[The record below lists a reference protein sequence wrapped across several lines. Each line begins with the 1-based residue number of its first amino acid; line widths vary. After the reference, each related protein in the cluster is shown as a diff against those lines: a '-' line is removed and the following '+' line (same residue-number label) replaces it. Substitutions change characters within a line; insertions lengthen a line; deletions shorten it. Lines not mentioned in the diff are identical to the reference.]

1 MLGRKVI
8 VLAAAIAALV
18 ALPPGAVKAEAGL
31 LHEEDSLYQFIQVIQ
46 RDDGRRLLRLNEG
59 VAVHSVWRRDTVLTG
74 GVWDAFLALPPLLDR
89 PLRKVAILGNAGGT
103 TARALGRFYPN
114 AHVDGVELDPAV
126 SRAGRKY
133 FGMEDNPNLTVYD
146 ADARPFLRR
155 TDERYDLIIV
165 DAYHQPYVP
174 FYLATRE
181 FFRLARER
189 LAPGGIIALN
199 VASVPGDDSLLDG
212 IAGTLTHE
220 FESVAVWPAL
230 RFNKILL
237 AFDEPHPFV
246 RHPARADVAP
256 ELRPLRA
263 AARPPAPARDEKAK
277 RPVDRRPR
285 AGRMGD
291 RPDDRRVRRARRR
304 ARRGLPA
311 DATAAMRLLR
321 ADGRLIRVGH
331 RGAARLAP
339 ENTLRSFEAA
349 LEHGVDAIEF
359 DVLDAGPG
367 PLVLGHSLAELGPEP
382 ATLDDA
388 LDFLAGRDVALHV
401 DLKLTTRLDEV
412 AAALDRHGV
421 AERAVVSSFHLPS
434 LQAIAAH
441 APQLPIGFTY
451 PEDRYGVSKRRALKP
466 AIRLG
471 TLALRRAIVTRI
483 PAMIARAGAQAL
495 MLQHAVVSPA
505 AVARAHAAGA
515 AVWAWTVDDI
525 DELSRLDAAGVDAV
539 ITNDPRLFAQGM
551 ESAKADPIPR
561 EDP

>member
-1 MLGRKVI
+1 MRSWRCRRCSTGRS
-8 VLAAAIAALV
+8 
-18 ALPPGAVKAEAGL
+18 G
-31 LHEEDSLYQFIQVIQ
+31 S
-46 RDDGRRLLRLNEG
+46 
-59 VAVHSVWRRDTVLTG
+59 
-74 GVWDAFLALPPLLDR
+74 
-89 PLRKVAILGNAGGT
+89 VAILGNAGGT
-103 TARALGRFYPN
+103 TARALGRFYPE
-114 AHVDGVELDPAV
+114 ARVDGVELDPAV
-126 SRAGRKY
+126 SRAGREY
-133 FGMEDNPNLTVYD
+133 FGMEDNPNLTVHD

-189 LAPGGIIALN
+189 LAPGGIVALN

-220 FESVAVWPAL
+220 FDSVAVWPAL

-237 AFDEPHPFV
+237 AFDEPNAVV
-246 RHPARADVAP
+246 RIPLADVAP
-256 ELRPLRA
+256 ELRPLVQLLVRQLRPVTTKAERPWTDDRA
-263 AARPPAPARDEKAK
+263 PVEWVTDRMIVEYAARGGELDE
-277 RPVDRRPR
+277 DF
-285 AGRMGD
+285 
-291 RPDDRRVRRARRR
+291 
-304 ARRGLPA
+304 LPT
-311 DATAAMRLLR
+311 ATVRLLR
-321 ADGRLIRVGH
+321 ADGQLIRVGH
-331 RGAARLAP
+331 RGAAALAP

-349 LEHGVDAIEF
+349 LDHGVDAIEF

-367 PLVLGHSLAELGPEP
+367 PLVLGHSLAELAPDP
-382 ATLDDA
+382 DTLDDA
-388 LDFLAGRDVALHV
+388 LDFLARHDVVVHV

-412 AAALDRHGV
+412 AAALERHGV
-421 AERAVVSSFHLPS
+421 AGRAVVSSFHLPS

-451 PEDRYGVSKRRALKP
+451 PEDRYGVSKRRGMKP

-471 TLALRRAIVTRI
+471 TLALRRAIVARI
-483 PAMIARAGAQAL
+483 PAMIARAGARAL

-515 AVWAWTVDDI
+515 AVWAWTVDDP

-539 ITNDPRLFAQGM
+539 ITNDPSIFSGVATLA
-551 ESAKADPIPR
+551 P
-561 EDP
+561 